1 MKRKN
6 VALGATAG
14 AAVGVLG
21 LTMLTLPAGAG
32 AAPALPEVAPEQLVE
47 SVMRASPPALSGTVE
62 VDNALGLPMIP
73 GAGEASEL
81 LANGTSEFKVWA
93 DGQGRHRVSV
103 PSTNGELTIVD
114 DGSTVWKWDSGEQKV
129 TRTTERTKEAGHGQA
144 PNHGQGP
151 DHGQAP
157 NNGEP
162 ADPAAASRQII
173 DKLRQSSDVKVDG
186 TASVA
191 GRDAYEL
198 VLTPKPTE
206 RTVLREVRVAV
217 DAEKRIPLELSVL
230 TNGSDDPAL
239 QIGFSSL
246 DLTAPDP
253 GMFQFTPPAGAKVE
267 DGKAEND
274 KAEHA
279 QQRPEHKQG
288 EHKQGEPKVVGD
300 GWDTVVVA
308 QLPQQQDRQGDQDR
322 QDAQG
327 GQDMRQ
333 MAERIGK
340 PISGPWGNGW
350 VIGTSAGNALLTSDG
365 RIAVGAVPEQVL
377 IAALGEA

>member
-14 AAVGVLG
+14 AAAGVLG

-47 SVMRASPPALSGTVE
+47 SVMRASPPALTGTVE
-62 VDNALGLPMIP
+62 VDNALGLPAIP
-73 GAGEASEL
+73 GAGQASEM
-81 LANGTSEFKVWA
+81 LADGTSEFQVWA

-103 PSTNGELTIVD
+103 PSQNGELTVVD

-129 TRTTERTKEAGHGQA
+129 THTTEHAPEADR
-144 PNHGQGP
+144 GP
-151 DHGQAP
+151 ADHGA
-157 NNGEP
+157 P

-206 RTVLREVRVAV
+206 RTLLREVRVAV

-230 TNGSDDPAL
+230 TNGSDNPAL
-239 QIGFSSL
+239 QVGFSSL

-253 GMFQFTPPAGAKVE
+253 GLFQFTPPAGAKVE
-267 DGKAEND
+267 DGKAE
-274 KAEHA
+274 HA
-279 QQRPEHKQG
+279 PQRPEHQQG
-288 EHKQGEPKVVGD
+288 AHKVVGD
-300 GWDTVVVA
+300 GWDSVLVA
-308 QLPQQQDRQGDQDR
+308 QLPQQQDAQD
-322 QDAQG
+322 

-333 MAERIGK
+333 VAERTGK

-350 VIGTSAGNALLTSDG
+350 VIGTAAGNALLTSDG
-365 RIAVGAVPEQVL
+365 RVAIGAVPEQVL
-377 IAALGEA
+377 TAALGEA